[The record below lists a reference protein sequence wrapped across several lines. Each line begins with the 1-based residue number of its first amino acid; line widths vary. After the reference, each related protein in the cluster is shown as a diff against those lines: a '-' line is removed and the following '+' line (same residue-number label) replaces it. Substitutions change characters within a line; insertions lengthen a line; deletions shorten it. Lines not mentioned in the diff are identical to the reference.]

1 MESMTL
7 YHGTAWN
14 FDRFEDFP
22 HFFTPDFKAAEAYA
36 RMSSVPV
43 EQWVGMFVIEVVVD
57 VRNYIEITREQFL
70 ERFGDIDLQDME
82 SQYFVNELYKP
93 ENLQYDGLI
102 LRQTRDYMGPGK
114 EGERCQTGVY
124 DQVVVRRPDL
134 LKIVRKIE
142 ILPSNAEV
150 A

>member
-1 MESMTL
+1 MSLLTL
-7 YHGTAWN
+7 YHGTAWS

-43 EQWVGMFVIEVVVD
+43 EQWVGMVVIEVEVD
-57 VRNYIEITREQFL
+57 VSNYLEITREQFL
-70 ERFGDIDLQDME
+70 ARFGDIGLQDME
-82 SQYFVNELYKP
+82 SQYFVNVLFQP
-93 ENLQYDGLI
+93 ENLHYDGLI
-102 LRQTRDYMGPGK
+102 LRQTRDYMGPGQ

-134 LKIVRKIE
+134 LEVVRKIE
-142 ILPSNAEV
+142 IRPSNSEA